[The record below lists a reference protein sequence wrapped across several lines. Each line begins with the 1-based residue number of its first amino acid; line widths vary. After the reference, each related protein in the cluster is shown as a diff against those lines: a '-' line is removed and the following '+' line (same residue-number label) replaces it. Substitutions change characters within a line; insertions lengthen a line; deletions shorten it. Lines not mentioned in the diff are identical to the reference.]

1 MEMAMTNISAPGMPV
16 ITELTPHQ
24 EDSGTTGLTVSW
36 QPPSSPP
43 CQPTH
48 YEIKYYVLRGDMCE
62 DTPSDRIMTSAGT
75 VNGSTFTFNVLELRP
90 NSEYRVFVRGR
101 TSSGYGDSDS
111 HSATT
116 GYSYPTG
123 PPTRSQSAYTKKRSI
138 VFYWEKPECGYRNG
152 PISSYEV
159 ILSNST
165 GDVVYHGN
173 VSARTGPGHVIFDLI
188 PYSNYSIMIRARNYE
203 LAGEFGPAIWAQT
216 DEAKPAPPIGVKLP
230 SSDLESI
237 TVEWMSPNPPLGRI
251 IGYYILYWETFGNSS
266 TPRNV
271 SIPCRDGLCSD
282 INYRFS
288 AVILDLRPDMNYSV
302 QVKAETIRGVGS
314 PSPDPPVVRIT
325 SEGSM
330 IFIFSFL

>member
-48 YEIKYYVLRGDMCE
+48 YEIKYYDLQGDMCE
-62 DTPSDRIMTSAGT
+62 DNSRDRIMTSAGT

-90 NSEYRVFVRGR
+90 NSEYMVFVRGR
-101 TSSGYGDSDS
+101 TSSGYGDADS
-111 HSATT
+111 EVATT
-116 GYSYPTG
+116 GYSHPTG
-123 PPTRSQSAYTKKRSI
+123 PPINIQSTSIKKRSI
-138 VFYWEKPECGYRNG
+138 VFTWEKPECGSRNG

-159 ILSNST
+159 MLSNST
-165 GDVVYHGN
+165 GHVVYHGN
-173 VSARTGPGHVIFDLI
+173 VSGPEHEILDLI
-188 PYSNYSIMIRARNYE
+188 PYSNYSIRIRAWNYE
-203 LAGEFGPAIWAQT
+203 LAGEYGPAIWAQT
-216 DEAKPAPPIGVKLP
+216 GEAKPAPPIGVNLP
-230 SSDLESI
+230 SSDQESI

-251 IGYYILYWETFGNSS
+251 IGYYILYWETGDNSS

-282 INYRFS
+282 INYRLS
-288 AVILDLRPDMNYSV
+288 AYIPDLRPDTNYTVQASV
-302 QVKAETIRGVGS
+302 LPEGV
-314 PSPDPPVVRIT
+314 
-325 SEGSM
+325 
-330 IFIFSFL
+330 F